1 MGALILTHNQIS
13 HMFDHEMGPKS
24 LRKGVFQVQALRR
37 SRSCADQISAKK
49 PVKDRPV
56 ILKILEVWQ
65 GTMWCPTAFCT
76 TCPVPHSVQPNVA
89 SKKQPVKCPKN
100 YYALLFLCLKL
111 AFHHHLQPSGLAHR
125 RSRERLD
132 ETPSVLRGAPRG
144 PRGAWFLTI

>member
-65 GTMWCPTAFCT
+65 GTMWCPTALNCFAQL
-76 TCPVPHSVQPNVA
+76 VQCLTLFSLMLQARSSLSNVLNITMNSFSFA
-89 SKKQPVKCPKN
+89 
-100 YYALLFLCLKL
+100 
-111 AFHHHLQPSGLAHR
+111 
-125 RSRERLD
+125 
-132 ETPSVLRGAPRG
+132 
-144 PRGAWFLTI
+144 